1 MATPKRN
8 YSPDGP
14 LDGISSIDDPRYEV
28 IVHYTLPEIM
38 FLLLAGSVSFCNSLS
53 EIATFGEE
61 KLDWLRAYFPYKHGT
76 PSHDTLSRVLGMVDP
91 ESFHTWFVGWVANK
105 FDVPVG
111 ELIALDGKRLAS
123 SANRMDQFK
132 KKNQGGKY
140 AKIIVNCFAT
150 GAGIILGHKDV
161 SSKMNEVYG
170 AEQLIESLDI
180 KGCCISGDANFC
192 GRKLLELII
201 GQDADYLIALKGS
214 HPKLHDSA
222 KQAFNDELISK
233 HLYQTKETGH
243 GREETRIYRSISVN
257 ELPHDITVSYPN
269 LSQLIEVRRERRVVR
284 KTDESSIEHHYYIT
298 SLDGAIEAL
307 SQKIRAHWRI
317 ENNLHHVLDVGFG
330 EDGSRARNKNL
341 ASNLSLIRKA
351 SINYLM
357 PGLKK
362 TGIKHKRMRAAF
374 SDQRRSEVFAI

>member
-1 MATPKRN
+1 MATPKHN
-8 YSPDGP
+8 YSADGP
-14 LDGISSIDDPRYEV
+14 LEGISSIDDPRYEV

-61 KLDWLRAYFPYKHGT
+61 KLDWLRGYFPYKHGS

-91 ESFHTWFVGWVANK
+91 ESFHTWFVEWVANK

-123 SANRMDQFK
+123 SANRMDQQK

-150 GAGIILGHKDV
+150 GAGLVLGHKDV

-170 AEQLIESLDI
+170 AEQLIESLDV
-180 KGCCISGDANFC
+180 KGRCISGDANFC
-192 GRKLLELII
+192 GRKLLDLII
-201 GQDADYLIALKGS
+201 SQDADYLIALKGS
-214 HPKLHDSA
+214 HPKLHDAA
-222 KQAFNDELISK
+222 KRAFSEEVIVK
-233 HLYQTKETGH
+233 HLHQTKERGH
-243 GREETRIYRSISVN
+243 GREETRTYRSIAAN
-257 ELPHDITVSYPN
+257 QLPDEITVSYPK
-269 LSQLIEVRRERRVVR
+269 LSQIIEVCRERKVVR
-284 KTDESSIEHHYYIT
+284 KTKESTIEYHYYIT
-298 SLDGAIEAL
+298 SLNEGIEAL
-307 SQKIRAHWRI
+307 SQKVRAHWRI

-330 EDGSRARNKNL
+330 EDNSRARNKNL

-362 TGIKHKRMRAAF
+362 AGIKHKRMRAAF
-374 SDQRRSEVFAI
+374 SDQRRSEVFSI